1 MTYSNDQ
8 PPREIVSGF
17 PVVAVSTAGLTF
29 SVGTVLFYTFGVF
42 VRPLE
47 AEFGWGR
54 AALSGAILALQLS
67 MAVAAPLYGFLIDR
81 FGARRIILLSI
92 TPLCLLVAAL
102 SLLDHAIWQLYLVF
116 ALVPLLAGGASPIGY
131 ARVLV
136 TRFERDRGLAL
147 GMALAGVGI
156 GATLLPPLAQGLIS
170 SCGWRVAYLV
180 LGMATFLA
188 TFPACLMFLPNQ
200 HIAASHRFATPVS
213 CNAWTI
219 MRSPTYLQITCLFI
233 AIGAVTV
240 AAVPHM
246 VPIVRSHGLSD
257 GASAGVAATI
267 GIAVI
272 LGRGLVGSALDHME
286 AAKVLMG
293 ILGLLALAMAL
304 LAFAHQIGMLM
315 AAAFLTGFAVG
326 AEVDI
331 LAFLVSRYFP
341 EHLFSRLYGTA
352 LGVFMASSGVGP
364 FLLGASFAKTGD
376 YRQGLIIMSAVALIA
391 SGLSS
396 RLPSSRT
403 AAPVT
408 AHGP

>member
-1 MTYSNDQ
+1 MDPSNEK
-8 PPREIVSGF
+8 PHREIVSGF
-17 PVVAVSTAGLTF
+17 PVLAVSTAGLTF

-42 VRPLE
+42 IEPLE
-47 AEFGWGR
+47 AEFGWSR

-92 TPLCLLVAAL
+92 MPL
-102 SLLDHAIWQLYLVF
+102 SLLVITLSHLGDSLWELYLVF

-131 ARVLV
+131 ARVLI
-136 TRFERDRGLAL
+136 TCFARDRGLAL
-147 GMALAGVGI
+147 GIALAGVGI
-156 GATLLPPLAQGLIS
+156 GATVLPPLAQGLIAAY
-170 SCGWRVAYLV
+170 GWRVAYRV
-180 LGMATFLA
+180 LGIATFLL
-188 TFPACLMFLPNQ
+188 TFPTCFMLLP
-200 HIAASHRFATPVS
+200 HRRIETNERLATPAS
-213 CNAWTI
+213 GGAWTI
-219 MRSPTYLQITCLFI
+219 IRSPIYLQITCLFM
-233 AIGAVTV
+233 AVGVVTV

-246 VPIVRSHGLSD
+246 VPIMKGHGMSD
-257 GASAGVAATI
+257 EASAGVAAMI

-272 LGRGLVGSALDHME
+272 LGRGLVGLALDHLE
-286 AAKVLMG
+286 AANVLMG

-304 LAFAHQIGMLM
+304 LAFADQIDMLM

-364 FLLGASFAKTGD
+364 LLLGTSFAKTGD
-376 YRQGLIIMSAVALIA
+376 YRQGLVIMSAVALIA
-391 SGLSS
+391 SALSS
-396 RLPSSRT
+396 RLPSSQEC
-403 AAPVT
+403 AARNQR
-408 AHGP
+408 